1 MASLRN
7 KLPDRSADLS
17 ADSGA
22 LVTYRLARCVRAS
35 WETVQP
41 QINVARAVRI
51 RVAYSGGLDSTVL
64 LHVLAVEREGRAH
77 PLLSA
82 GALSALHVHHG
93 LSPQADVWVRHCRA
107 QCRALGVPFSARRA
121 VVDRAPRTSLEE
133 EARRVRYQLLLVPGA
148 DVVALAHHA
157 DDQAETVLLQLLR
170 GAGPKGL
177 AAMPAMRTA
186 PTKGLRSTLLWRP
199 LLQCTRSELEAYAR
213 FHQLAWIEDES
224 NLDMRIRRNFVR
236 AEVMPVLARGFG
248 QPVMALAR
256 TARHLAA
263 AAQLTDALGDID
275 LAQAQRA
282 GALDVATLKALD
294 DVRLANLLR
303 RWIERQHLRAPSE
316 ARLHALVR
324 ALRQSSNDTR
334 LTWEHDGR
342 TVLRKKGLLV
352 FA

>member
-1 MASLRN
+1 MANLRN
-7 KLPDRSADLS
+7 SLPDLTSDA
-17 ADSGA
+17 GA
-22 LVTYRLARCVRAS
+22 AVANRLARCVRAS
-35 WETVQP
+35 WEAVQP
-41 QINVARAVRI
+41 QLKVSGAPRI
-51 RVAYSGGLDSTVL
+51 RVGYSGGLDSTVL
-64 LHVLAVEREGRAH
+64 LHLLAAARADRAH
-77 PLLSA
+77 PLPLPSA
-82 GALSALHVHHG
+82 GVLSALHVHHG
-93 LSPQADVWVRHCRA
+93 LSPHADTWVRHCRA

-121 VVDRAPRTSLEE
+121 IVDRAPRTSLEE
-133 EARRVRYQLLLVPGA
+133 EARRVRYQFLLAPGA

-177 AAMPAMRTA
+177 AAMPALRSA
-186 PTKGLRSTLLWRP
+186 PTKGLRTALLWRP
-199 LLQCTRSELEAYAR
+199 LLDCSRSELEAYA
-213 FHQLAWIEDES
+213 QLHGLVWIEDES
-224 NLDMRIRRNFVR
+224 NLDLRIRRNFLR
-236 AEVMPVLARGFG
+236 AEIMPVLARGFA
-248 QPVMALAR
+248 QPVVALAR

-282 GALDVATLKALD
+282 DALDAATLKALD
-294 DVRLANLLR
+294 DARLANALR
-303 RWIERQHLRAPSE
+303 RWIDHQHLRAPSE

-334 LTWEHDGR
+334 LTWQHDGR